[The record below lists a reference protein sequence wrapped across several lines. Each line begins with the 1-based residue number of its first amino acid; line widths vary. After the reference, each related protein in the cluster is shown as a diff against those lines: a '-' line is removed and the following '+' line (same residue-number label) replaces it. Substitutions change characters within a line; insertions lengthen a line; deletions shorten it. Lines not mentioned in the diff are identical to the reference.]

1 MIRRKEMD
9 KKLYRVKDLSQVLS
23 MGESSIWK
31 LAADPNSNFPKPIKI
46 STRLTAWLAIDI
58 DRWLKD
64 HSDLLIKKRGG
75 K

>member
-1 MIRRKEMD
+1 MD

-31 LAADPNSNFPKPIKI
+31 LAADPNSNFPEPIKL
-46 STRLTAWLAIDI
+46 SKGLTVWLAADI
-58 DRWLKD
+58 DQWIQN
-64 HSDLLIKKRGG
+64 HSDLLIKKRKGE